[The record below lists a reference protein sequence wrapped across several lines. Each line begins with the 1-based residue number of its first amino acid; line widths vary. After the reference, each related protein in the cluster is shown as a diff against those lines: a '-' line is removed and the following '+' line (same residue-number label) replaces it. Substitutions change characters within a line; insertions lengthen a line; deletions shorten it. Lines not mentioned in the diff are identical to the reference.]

1 VTKDILVESV
11 LTGSGPLT
19 VNYGGDGGNGGLVY
33 LSNPLNSYNGT
44 ITVLTNAIALTSP
57 YALSNAT
64 LNAAGTSTSA
74 NLIWSGVTSI
84 TLGGLSGAGNI
95 ALGANQLQVGNND
108 SSTEYSGALSG
119 TGSLVKNGSG
129 TFTLTGTNTY
139 SGLTTISGGTLQIG
153 DNGRTGTLGTSNVM
167 NNATLAFNRA
177 DVISD
182 HGMISGTGKLAQIGE
197 GTLTLSN
204 AHTYSGATTIES
216 GTLAL
221 TGIGSIANSPSI
233 NVSLDALLDVS
244 GRTGGGM
251 TLASGQT
258 LSGNGAVKGNLTLA
272 SGAKLAPGNS
282 IGSMMFSNSL
292 TLPAGSTTMLE
303 ISKAPL
309 ANDLI
314 NVLGNLT
321 YGGTL
326 VVTNPGA
333 VTLTAGDSFPLFNA
347 LSHASSFNSL
357 VLPPLGTNL
366 MWDTNGFIV
375 SGTLAVISTAPPA
388 IDSVATLGDGNFR
401 LIFSGPTGQ
410 DYELRA
416 STNLALLPV
425 TLWDLLNSGTFG
437 NSPVIFDDLQATNY
451 PQRFFRLELP

>member
-1 VTKDILVESV
+1 MKFKSPVRLSGCLLVAGLSSLLVMDAHAQRQMEKLGRGVVALHSATSQTYV
-11 LTGSGPLT
+11 GWRLLATDPTDAGFNLYRSTSGGAG
-19 VNYGGDGGNGGLVY
+19 VK
-33 LSNPLNSYNGT
+33 LNS
-44 ITVLTNAIALTSP
+44 
-57 YALSNAT
+57 
-64 LNAAGTSTSA
+64 
-74 NLIWSGVTSI
+74 
-84 TLGGLSGAGNI
+84 
-95 ALGANQLQVGNND
+95 QVI
-108 SSTEYSGALSG
+108 
-119 TGSLVKNGSG
+119 
-129 TFTLTGTNTY
+129 TNTTDF
-139 SGLTTISGGTLQIG
+139 LDT
-153 DNGRTGTLGTSNVM
+153 TGTLGTSNVV

-182 HGMISGTGKLAQIGE
+182 HGMISGTGKLAQIGD

-204 AHTYSGATTIES
+204 AHTYSGATTVES

-221 TGIGSIANSPSI
+221 IGNGSIASSASI
-233 NVSLDALLDVS
+233 NISADALLDVS

-258 LSGNGAVKGNLTLA
+258 LSGNGAVNGNLTLA

-292 TLPAGSTTMLE
+292 TLSAGSTTMLE

-309 ANDLI
+309 ANDLV

-347 LSHASSFNSL
+347 LARASSFNSL

-451 PQRFFRLELP
+451 PQRFYLLQLP